1 MTPEEARR
9 KGYGVQ
15 LVKAVEPPPPQPPP
29 PPQVNVTV
37 ADEAV
42 SKLIDRLEARNI
54 NIAAPDLA
62 PVVEAIRGIQ
72 FRPGQIVDTC
82 DVEHAWERG
91 FPVLTKVKFNYR
103 DRE

>member
-1 MTPEEARR
+1 MTPEEAKR

-15 LVKAVEPPPPQPPP
+15 LVKAVEPPAPTPA
-29 PPQVNVTV
+29 QVNVTV